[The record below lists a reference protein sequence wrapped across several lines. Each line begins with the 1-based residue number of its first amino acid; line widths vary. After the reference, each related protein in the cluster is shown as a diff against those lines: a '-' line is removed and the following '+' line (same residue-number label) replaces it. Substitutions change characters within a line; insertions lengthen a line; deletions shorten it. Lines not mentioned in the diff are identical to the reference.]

1 MLDQIKNNYYQKMK
15 NNLGDIRFIVLM
27 VFLAIVFLVTWS
39 GIKTVQS
46 NYKLQ
51 KKITKINQSN
61 QLQKLKNNNLSLQN
75 NYLNTNQFIEI
86 SARQNFGLG
95 ASGESEVII
104 PKGIAL
110 KQLAPLKG
118 NQITDSE
125 VQTIEKSSLQN
136 NFQAWISFFMH
147 H

>member
-27 VFLAIVFLVTWS
+27 VFLAIVLLVTWS

-46 NYKLQ
+46 NYMLQ

-86 SARQNFGLG
+86 SDRQNFGVG
-95 ASGESEVII
+95 ASGE
-104 PKGIAL
+104 
-110 KQLAPLKG
+110 
-118 NQITDSE
+118 
-125 VQTIEKSSLQN
+125 
-136 NFQAWISFFMH
+136 
-147 H
+147 